1 MPLTTQAL
9 DDLGD
14 LMFLNV
20 AAVNYGDNAGLLPSA
35 GAGSTELSLAT
46 VAYVV
51 GDTVMTADEVA
62 YTGYARPTQ
71 ARSGAGW
78 TSVDGAVANAALE
91 QFGEMTAG
99 GPDTVVDFGLTF
111 NIVTADF
118 LQWFGALDSNLVI
131 NNTVNPQFAIG
142 ALDLTLT

>member
-35 GAGSTELSLAT
+35 GVGSTELSLAT
-46 VAYVV
+46 VDYVV
-51 GDTVMTADEVA
+51 GDTLMTADEAA
-62 YTGYARPTQ
+62 YTTYARPTQ

-99 GPDTVVDFGLTF
+99 GPVIAIAFGLTF
-111 NIVTADF
+111 NIVTANF
-118 LQWFGALDSNLVI
+118 LQWFGGLDVDLTI